1 MSPQRERELNSS
13 AGIYGRIPF
22 SPNMSELKFSAFTS
36 QIELPF
42 YSALFSSKLDHD
54 KLDDSARFVL
64 GTYESSPLATPE
76 ESTRMQI
83 LGNALTSN
91 AYVADHSPTLV
102 SPPQKG

>member
-1 MSPQRERELNSS
+1 
-13 AGIYGRIPF
+13 
-22 SPNMSELKFSAFTS
+22 MSELKFAAFGS

-64 GTYESSPLATPE
+64 GTYESNATATAD

-83 LGNALTSN
+83 HGNALTNNS
-91 AYVADHSPTLV
+91 YVAQTLL
-102 SPPQKG
+102 SYLLRY

>member
-1 MSPQRERELNSS
+1 
-13 AGIYGRIPF
+13 
-22 SPNMSELKFSAFTS
+22 MSELKFSAFSS

-64 GTYESSPLATPE
+64 GVYESNATATPD

-83 LGNALTSN
+83 LGNALTSHTYVN
-91 AYVADHSPTLV
+91 LRPAYLMIS
-102 SPPQKG
+102 GIR

>member
-1 MSPQRERELNSS
+1 
-13 AGIYGRIPF
+13 
-22 SPNMSELKFSAFTS
+22 MSELKFSPFTS

-42 YSALFSSKLDHD
+42 YSALFSSKLDLD

-64 GTYESSPLATPE
+64 GTYESSPLATPR

-91 AYVADHSPTLV
+91 AYVVDHLPTLV
-102 SPPQKG
+102 LPPREG

>member
-1 MSPQRERELNSS
+1 
-13 AGIYGRIPF
+13 
-22 SPNMSELKFSAFTS
+22 MSELKFSAFTS

-91 AYVADHSPTLV
+91 AYVAGHLSTLV
-102 SPPQKG
+102 LPPSEG